1 MIIVKIITGILTIVT
16 SGIVKSMDERFMIVT
31 NRMESERSKRMADVC
46 TDNRFEL
53 IAKYK
58 AKLVEAT
65 NIETDKA
72 EMDVID
78 NVLFRIWQMG
88 WLDTLEQ
95 VVRCKDCKWWDCR
108 DLVEQYGGCERPCS
122 AIRSDCWV
130 SDNWFCAD
138 GERKD
143 GQSME

>member
-1 MIIVKIITGILTIVT
+1 
-16 SGIVKSMDERFMIVT
+16 
-31 NRMESERSKRMADVC
+31 MADVVC

-95 VVRCKDCKWWDCR
+95 VVLCKDCKFCSIHNQWCR
-108 DLVEQYGGCERPCS
+108 RYNKMTSE
-122 AIRSDCWV
+122 
-130 SDNWFCAD
+130 NWFCAD
-138 GERKD
+138 GERKEKDD
-143 GQSME
+143 GQTN

>member
-1 MIIVKIITGILTIVT
+1 
-16 SGIVKSMDERFMIVT
+16 
-31 NRMESERSKRMADVC
+31 MADVC

-65 NIETDKA
+65 KIETDKA

-88 WLDTLEQ
+88 WLDRLEQ
-95 VVRCKDCKWWDCR
+95 FVPVVHCAECKWADWYETKSGKFC
-108 DLVEQYGGCERPCS
+108 G
-122 AIRSDCWV
+122 CWV
-130 SDNWFCAD
+130 TEKRGLIETDYCSFGEMD
-138 GERKD
+138 GKGKD
-143 GQSME
+143 DEIHSNF